1 MIIDAISIIDYDY
14 HLGPIVVI
22 TGAKLKFLLSATRW
36 FSNCYFNY
44 ARALIA
50 NTSGFLDYY

>member
-22 TGAKLKFLLSATRW
+22 TGAKLKFLLSATR
-36 FSNCYFNY
+36 
-44 ARALIA
+44 
-50 NTSGFLDYY
+50 